1 MARVEPR
8 LDSPVGPKAAAVLHV
23 HTYTSSPPLRVTV
36 ERAEEKLRRRLEP
49 GVGTATKDPPGGL
62 ESAAAQIRVLA
73 LGSPSQPCSLPA
85 PDLILVLVE
94 AGKPNCSAQHSS
106 SRPRA
111 HAAVSQK

>member
-49 GVGTATKDPPGGL
+49 GVGKPQKTHLGALRVQPLRSGSWLWDLHLSP
-62 ESAAAQIRVLA
+62 AASQLLTSSWCWWR
-73 LGSPSQPCSLPA
+73 LGNLT
-85 PDLILVLVE
+85 
-94 AGKPNCSAQHSS
+94 AQHST
-106 SRPRA
+106 
-111 HAAVSQK
+111 AAPGPGPTQQ